1 MNTDVDPN
9 TNYLVIEFD
18 GQRGW
23 SVIGK
28 GTGREITERLPIDDP
43 TVARNAHDQRVLELG
58 QSDILAVN
66 IDNLNFIEPSE

>member
-28 GTGREITERLPIDDP
+28 GTGREITERS
-43 TVARNAHDQRVLELG
+43 
-58 QSDILAVN
+58 QSMTQLSP
-66 IDNLNFIEPSE
+66 ETHTTSECWN